1 MHAYEEITKARSWR
15 IIASHPDHARHETQ
29 ESGSFTLS
37 GLRSRTSKALRLTT
51 LYHQSEHSR
60 GPTSFPFPSS
70 SARSV
75 ARTARCLGDNSN
87 SQTLISGEASLGMF
101 GLPQRGKGAEVES
114 ILCSLC
120 LSAPL
125 RQSRVSLQLSDAMAV
140 PISLAKAS
148 GSLTPF
154 RPSNAKT
161 QECLRTRISE
171 IGFRFSYKTPCRHPL
186 SNNPLGRFPVK
197 TSLPKAS
204 LPCPFAPR
212 ARVPSPPRP
221 SKIFHHSLFPL
232 LLAPL

>member
-37 GLRSRTSKALRLTT
+37 GLRSRTSKALRLTA

-120 LSAPL
+120 FSAPL
-125 RQSRVSLQLSDAMAV
+125 RQSRVSLQLSDANGSAHFTGQGIGVSDPV
-140 PISLAKAS
+140 PAFKRQNPRVSPHS
-148 GSLTPF
+148 HFG
-154 RPSNAKT
+154 N
-161 QECLRTRISE
+161 
-171 IGFRFSYKTPCRHPL
+171 RFQ
-186 SNNPLGRFPVK
+186 V
-197 TSLPKAS
+197 
-204 LPCPFAPR
+204 
-212 ARVPSPPRP
+212 
-221 SKIFHHSLFPL
+221 
-232 LLAPL
+232 